1 MQQFAWEEKMRSIN
15 FVAIAAAFGVAYPA
29 FALDVSSS
37 SFGDDGKF
45 ADKYIA
51 NGFGCSGQNV
61 SPQISWKDAP
71 EGTKS
76 FAITMYDR
84 DAPTGSGFWHW
95 LVYNI
100 PPTTTELP
108 EGAGSDGGTL
118 PDGAVLGR
126 NDAGMNVYMGPCP
139 PQGDSAHHYEITI
152 FAVDVDALPPDQ
164 IPSGAVLGFNLHF
177 HTLEKAMITYTY
189 GR

>member
-1 MQQFAWEEKMRSIN
+1 MKSVKIFA
-15 FVAIAAAFGVAYPA
+15 ALAAFGIAYPA
-29 FALDVSSS
+29 SAFEVSSS
-37 SFGDDGKF
+37 SFGNDGKF
-45 ADKYIA
+45 ADKYVA
-51 NGFGCSGQNV
+51 SVFGCSGENV

-76 FAITMYDR
+76 FAITMYDP

-100 PPTTTELP
+100 PPSTMELR
-108 EGAGSDGGTL
+108 EGAGSEGGSL
-118 PDGAVLGR
+118 PDGAVQGR
-126 NDAGMNVYMGPCP
+126 NDAGMNAYMGPCP
-139 PQGDSAHHYEITI
+139 PQGDPAHRYEITV

-164 IPSGAVLGFNLHF
+164 IPSAAVLGFNLHF
-177 HTLEKAMITYTY
+177 HTLDKVSMTYTY

>member
-1 MQQFAWEEKMRSIN
+1 MKSIK
-15 FVAIAAAFGVAYPA
+15 VLVTLGALGLAYPA
-29 FALDVSSS
+29 SAFDVSST
-37 SFGDDGKF
+37 SFGSDGKF
-45 ADKYIA
+45 ADKYVA
-51 NGFGCSGQNV
+51 NVFGCSGQNV
-61 SPQISWKDAP
+61 SPEISWKDAP

-76 FAITMYDR
+76 FAITMYDH

-108 EGAGSDGGTL
+108 EGAGSGGSSL
-118 PDGAVLGR
+118 PNGAVQGR
-126 NDAGMNVYMGPCP
+126 NDAGMSAYMGPCP
-139 PQGDSAHHYEITI
+139 PQGDLAHHYEVTV

-164 IPSGAVLGFNLHF
+164 IPSAAVLGFNLHF
-177 HTLEKAMITYTY
+177 HTLDKASMTYTY